1 MNDETVYI
9 FLDIDG
15 VLNNDMAR
23 KKYRGTDMRML
34 NDNNLAELANLV
46 NKINK
51 HYLIVLI
58 STWRYYID
66 NIIILKK
73 SLNKYGLSLSDCLDI
88 DHTKSRGELIIEYC
102 QKRNILFN
110 NILILDDTYIGEL
123 STRLVKCNFKF
134 GLTKQE
140 TENALKLLR

>member
-1 MNDETVYI
+1 
-9 FLDIDG
+9 
-15 VLNNDMAR
+15 
-23 KKYRGTDMRML
+23 MRML

-66 NIIILKK
+66 NINILKK

>member
-1 MNDETVYI
+1 MYI

-66 NIIILKK
+66 NI
-73 SLNKYGLSLSDCLDI
+73 
-88 DHTKSRGELIIEYC
+88 
-102 QKRNILFN
+102 NIF
-110 NILILDDTYIGEL
+110 IL
-123 STRLVKCNFKF
+123 STNRRAKYTNRKLYNNVKSI
-134 GLTKQE
+134 
-140 TENALKLLR
+140 

>member
-66 NIIILKK
+66 NINILKK
-73 SLNKYGLSLSDCLDI
+73 SRKNRNHFNEKYYS
-88 DHTKSRGELIIEYC
+88 EEYFVFYH
-102 QKRNILFN
+102 I
-110 NILILDDTYIGEL
+110 
-123 STRLVKCNFKF
+123 
-134 GLTKQE
+134 
-140 TENALKLLR
+140 

>member
-66 NIIILKK
+66 NINILKMFLCSISK
-73 SLNKYGLSLSDCLDI
+73 FVVNKLKGP
-88 DHTKSRGELIIEYC
+88 KEYI
-102 QKRNILFN
+102 QL
-110 NILILDDTYIGEL
+110 
-123 STRLVKCNFKF
+123 
-134 GLTKQE
+134 
-140 TENALKLLR
+140 